1 MTDSVRHSETASLSQ
16 ETIMRSRLT
25 DRKGRELFKV
35 MQNNNLK
42 HLSTRQPTYWP
53 SDPNKIPDLLDF
65 CVTKGIH
72 TKKLAVA
79 SCLELTSGH
88 TPILITVFTHTRKT
102 KETVVIQQK
111 NLTGIALEKLSMN
124 K

>member
-1 MTDSVRHSETASLSQ
+1 
-16 ETIMRSRLT
+16 
-25 DRKGRELFKV
+25 

-65 CVTKGIH
+65 CVTKRND

-79 SCLELTSGH
+79 SCLELTSDH
-88 TPILITVFTHTRKT
+88 IPILITVFNHALGKP
-102 KETVVIQQK
+102 K
-111 NLTGIALEKLSMN
+111 NRRCTAKKLTGIALEKLSTN